1 MRWVVLIVMLYISSV
16 CFSQKPDRFIYNSQQ
31 YSGKLTTINQPW
43 PVVCGAS
50 FPGGENAFVNYLKE
64 NVVYPDELMEYGV
77 SGKIIIQF
85 SIEPDGSI
93 SNVFVRRGMS
103 GCPECDKEAVRL
115 LENMPKWTPA
125 VTIKNQTVKTTYQIP
140 VFFSESLKT
149 EFRSY
154 FTEYLTT
161 RLSTTVNNAPLW

>member
-64 NVVYPDELMEYGV
+64 NVVYPDELMQYGK

-85 SIEPDGSI
+85 SIEQDGSL
-93 SNVFVRRGMS
+93 SDVSVKRMGL
-103 GCPECDKEAVRL
+103 GCVECTNEVIRL
-115 LENMPKWTPA
+115 FENMPKWTPA
-125 VTIKNQTVKTTYQIP
+125 VTIKNQLIKSTYLISIQ
-140 VFFSESLKT
+140 F
-149 EFRSY
+149 
-154 FTEYLTT
+154 
-161 RLSTTVNNAPLW
+161 AMQ

>member
-1 MRWVVLIVMLYISSV
+1 MKFATLIFLLFIASQ
-16 CFSQKPDRFIYNSQQ
+16 CFSQKPDRFVYNSQQ

-50 FPGGENAFVNYLKE
+50 FPGGENAFANYFKE

-140 VFFSESLKT
+140 VFF
-149 EFRSY
+149 R
-154 FTEYLTT
+154 
-161 RLSTTVNNAPLW
+161 NH